1 MTDLD
6 RIAVNIHYARYIHR
20 CAEALQDTDG
30 DMELR
35 SSLYS
40 LILLSLSEG
49 RSTVPPGWHC
59 DDSTVTAVTAVVA
72 VAPAVTAVVDHDS
85 AVVDTAVDTAVA
97 VVEPNYRDML
107 LEAVR

>member
-20 CAEALQDTDG
+20 CAEQLQHTDG

-49 RSTVPPGWHC
+49 RSTVPLGWHC
-59 DDSTVTAVTAVVA
+59 DDSTVTAVTAV
-72 VAPAVTAVVDHDS
+72 TAVE
-85 AVVDTAVDTAVA
+85 DTAVVDTAVA

-107 LEAVR
+107 LEGAR

>member
-20 CAEALQDTDG
+20 CAEQLQHTDG

-49 RSTVPPGWHC
+49 RSTVPLGWHY
-59 DDSTVTAVTAVVA
+59 DDSTVTAVTAVED
-72 VAPAVTAVVDHDS
+72 T
-85 AVVDTAVDTAVA
+85 AVVDTAVEDTAVVDTAVA

-107 LEAVR
+107 LEGAR